1 MMLFILLM
9 HLPSLCTANTTIFDS
24 VQMRNEER
32 VKTKVG
38 AEKVSVRK
46 RKRWRH
52 RGRERVRANALS
64 SSHFDISTCL
74 YIYIHIICC
83 VLKIIWFL
91 ISIYFDTF
99 NVNARAMDI
108 HVLVTLAPL
117 STVPS
122 VVSDLC
128 VCMYL
133 CLRYLITRLTIK
145 SLGISMRTW
154 WKSSLVLSFVR
165 SFVLTFIHFRW
176 LPYLLHHQLQNRWIY
191 IMWTVS
197 FRSMQE

>member
-1 MMLFILLM
+1 ME
-9 HLPSLCTANTTIFDS
+9 A
-24 VQMRNEER
+24 QRE
-32 VKTKVG
+32 
-38 AEKVSVRK
+38 
-46 RKRWRH
+46 
-52 RGRERVRANALS
+52 RERVRANALS

-128 VCMYL
+128 VCVYV
-133 CLRYLITRLTIK
+133 
-145 SLGISMRTW
+145 
-154 WKSSLVLSFVR
+154 LVFALFDYS
-165 SFVLTFIHFRW
+165 
-176 LPYLLHHQLQNRWIY
+176 PYN
-191 IMWTVS
+191 
-197 FRSMQE
+197 